1 MQSDGVDLAT
11 IWCCNILN
19 INYFR
24 NTGRRTAVVL
34 LIQKS
39 ATGIVTVKNGRK
51 SDTNIDNLTLK
62 QSKKPQNKAL

>member
-11 IWCCNILN
+11 IWCCNFLN

-34 LIQKS
+34 LIQIRDYGCDES
-39 ATGIVTVKNGRK
+39 ISDRK
-51 SDTNIDNLTLK
+51 IDTNNDNLTLK
-62 QSKKPQNKAL
+62 QSKKLQNKAL